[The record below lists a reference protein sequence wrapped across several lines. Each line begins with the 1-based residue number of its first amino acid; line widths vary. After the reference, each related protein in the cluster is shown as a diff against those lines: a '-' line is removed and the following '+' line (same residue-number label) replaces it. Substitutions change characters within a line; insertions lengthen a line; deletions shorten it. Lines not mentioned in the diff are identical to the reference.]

1 MSINYAPMLLN
12 KQKAFR
18 KDDGD
23 EISILLQD
31 NFMISSS
38 EILGYRLKFI
48 SGYTTTEL
56 FTQDIIITNF
66 KLEEFKEIKFDI
78 SSHKD
83 KIQEN
88 EYYRVQVAYLTLSP
102 YGVGIYSNMAV
113 VKSIKLPV
121 GDNLKLE
128 VDDNFLTTFTFNPN
142 ENTEKLSS
150 VQFMIEGLEQS
161 EIIYGNYN
169 PIIAYQFKYYSN
181 NVNPYFID
189 KNGEK
194 IKQNIN
200 LILTIKAKY
209 ITTDNYEGILSC
221 QKTITEN
228 HTENYDYNV
237 ENSKIEINHDDGLIS
252 FNGDF
257 IKAQIFRTQDNTDYV
272 PIVAWEKIYDG
283 TNKVIGIVTD
293 ETLQS
298 GCSYS
303 YLIKL
308 PEKTYMAKNIVINY
322 EDSFLFDNE
331 LSFKIKY
338 NPKMSSF
345 KQNVQEAKVQT
356 IGSQF
361 PFFFRNGNVKYH
373 EFPLSGLISYIP
385 SVENKIYYPERG
397 EKNIYS
403 KDWENLQSSEV
414 ISDQNGLV
422 AKFYFDSSIG
432 YQNYY
437 DEGYQVNGFLS
448 EADYVKMHE
457 QAISTQLTADNIYRE
472 KEYKIKI
479 LNWLNN
485 GKPKVFKSPTEG
497 NFIVQLSGVSLSPED
512 KLGRMLHSFNCTAV
526 EIDEYNLKNL
536 KKYNIIKEG

>member
-1 MSINYAPMLLN
+1 MSINYAPTLLS

-18 KDDGD
+18 KGDGD

-31 NFMISSS
+31 NFMISSN

-56 FTQDIIITNF
+56 FTQDVIITNF

-88 EYYRVQVAYLTLSP
+88 EYYRIQVAYLTLSP
-102 YGVGIYSNMAV
+102 YDVGIYSNMV
-113 VKSIKLPV
+113 VIKSIRLPE
-121 GDNLKLE
+121 GDNLRLE
-128 VDDNFLTTFTFNPN
+128 VDDNFLASFTFNSN
-142 ENTEKLSS
+142 ADTEKLSS
-150 VQFMIEGLEQS
+150 VQFIIDGLEQS
-161 EIIYGNYN
+161 EIIYGNYKSV
-169 PIIAYQFKYYSN
+169 ISYQFKYYSDN
-181 NVNPYFID
+181 INPYYINE
-189 KNGEK
+189 KGKK
-194 IKQNIN
+194 IKQNIVLN
-200 LILTIKAKY
+200 IKAKY
-209 ITTDNYEGILSC
+209 ITTDNYEGILTY
-221 QKTITEN
+221 QKIIAEN
-228 HTENYDYNV
+228 EAENYDYIAKD
-237 ENSKIEINHDDGLIS
+237 SKIEINHDDGLIS

-257 IKAQIFRTQDNTDYV
+257 IKAQIFRTQDNINYV

-283 TNKVIGIVTD
+283 TDKVIGVVTD

-308 PEKTYMAKNIVINY
+308 PEKTYIAKNIVINY

-373 EFPLSGLISYIP
+373 EFPLGGLISYIP

-414 ISDQNGLV
+414 VSDQNGLV

-437 DEGYQVNGFLS
+437 DEGYQVNSFLS
-448 EADYVKMHE
+448 EADYVKMYE

-485 GKPKVFKSPTEG
+485 GKPKVFKSSTEG
-497 NFIVQLSGVSLSPED
+497 NFIVQLSGVSLSPEE